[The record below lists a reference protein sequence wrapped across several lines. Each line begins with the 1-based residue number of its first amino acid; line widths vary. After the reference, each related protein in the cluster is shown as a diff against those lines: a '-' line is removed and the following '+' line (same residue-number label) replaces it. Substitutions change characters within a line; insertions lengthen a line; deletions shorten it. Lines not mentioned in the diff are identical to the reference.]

1 MTVLTLYKRHPKR
14 FLEIT
19 RGLPFE
25 DKAAFSLIVDFI
37 YLNDGIA
44 DDDAEL
50 IAGMLGLSPARW
62 ESIRGRLLGRK
73 KIKIHRNLISI
84 LAVDEVL
91 KDQFLYREAQSKKR
105 LGRSKNKGLES
116 RLIQENALTV
126 VERLPLPGTA
136 GDLAKVIGRD
146 KTLFLI
152 GQLKPAG
159 NRSWR
164 RAFYVPA
171 TLPKGHWLEKLLGE
185 DLARKLCREFGGLI
199 LQPSN
204 CQFLRQDFL
213 RRSVHRLDAA
223 GRHKRDI
230 ARTLECSER
239 YVVKVLKS
247 GERPPKGNP

>member
-1 MTVLTLYKRHPKR
+1 MRALKWHKRNPAKFLHLT
-14 FLEIT
+14 T
-19 RGLPFE
+19 GLPFE
-25 DKAAFSLIVDFI
+25 DKAAFHLLTDIV
-37 YLNDGIA
+37 YLHDGAMSDEPKRISQ
-44 DDDAEL
+44 
-50 IAGMLGLSPARW
+50 MLGLSPARW
-62 ESIRGRLLGRK
+62 ESIRGRLQARK
-73 KIKIHRNLISI
+73 KIKIHRGLISI
-84 LAVDEVL
+84 PAVDEVL

-116 RLIQENALTV
+116 CLIQENALTV

-185 DLARKLCREFGGLI
+185 DLARKLCEEFGGLI

-223 GRHKRDI
+223 GRNRKEI
-230 ARTLECSER
+230 AVTLECSER
-239 YVVKVLKS
+239 YVSKVLS
-247 GERPPKGNP
+247 ELFTS